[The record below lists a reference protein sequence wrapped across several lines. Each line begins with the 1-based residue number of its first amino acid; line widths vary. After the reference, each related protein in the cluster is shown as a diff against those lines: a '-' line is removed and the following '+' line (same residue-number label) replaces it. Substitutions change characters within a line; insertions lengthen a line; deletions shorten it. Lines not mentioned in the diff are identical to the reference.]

1 MKKFL
6 SILLAIALFP
16 SIASAQSAISQLEK
30 MSGQKINRS
39 YPPIWSGSKSSS
51 VSSSAMGMAM
61 GLIGNVL
68 GNILSTTS
76 STSSTS
82 STSAYTPSSPSLS
95 AAPVIEEYLKAE
107 DRTMDYPVKDAGVEG
122 LKMFMRYPAAH
133 DEGWALQMGYT
144 NESEISRDAIIVYQE
159 KVGRNGTPVTKVL
172 RTGFPGN
179 HIGAPI
185 TTPVVH
191 GNYKDDATPRYRI
204 LAIYCQ

>member
-6 SILLAIALFP
+6 SILLSIALLP
-16 SIASAQSAISQLEK
+16 SLASAQSAISQLEK

-82 STSAYTPSSPSLS
+82 STSAYTPSSPSFS

-107 DRTMDYPVKDAGVEG
+107 DKTMDYPVTDAGVEG
-122 LKMFMRYPAAH
+122 LKMFTRYPAAY
-133 DEGWALQMGYT
+133 DEGWSLQMGYT

-159 KVGRNGTPVTKVL
+159 KVGRSGTPVTKVL

-179 HIGAPI
+179 HLNTPI

-191 GNYKDDATPRYRI
+191 GNYKDDATTRYRI
-204 LAIYCQ
+204 LAVYCQ